1 MKLPRP
7 RVKLPR
13 FNTRKITSKLQGK
26 LKPSSFGLKDQTTLR
41 EALKSKEIKKKLLIT
56 VGLIIVYR
64 ILAAVPLPGID
75 TKLFAEAFGN
85 NPLTNFF
92 SIMTGGRL
100 DNPSVVAIGLGAY
113 INASIVIQLFTSII
127 PKLEELSKEGERGRA
142 VLNQYT
148 RILAVPLTVVQAVVI
163 YTVLKSVTASVPQ
176 LAGLLDNV
184 TTFDIVTMV
193 ISLTAG
199 SMVLMWLGELIT
211 EKGLG
216 NGISIIITISILTV
230 VPNLVARDFAF
241 FSGDWDLLLNGNFN
255 VLLNNNFRLIYFFII
270 GFYFL
275 ILSIVYINE
284 AVRKLTIQY
293 ARRFRTTGVQSTY
306 LPLKLNQAGVMPV
319 IFASALL
326 SFPQILAQI
335 IISATSEGS
344 MLYKVGEAINNSF
357 LGTQSNFL
365 TNEGFLKDSVYYLIT
380 FFILIVLFSFFYT
393 FVTYKPADTADNLKK
408 SGGFIPGL
416 RPGKITQKYITSVLI
431 RLTVVGSL
439 FLAFIAI
446 IPNLVRLTPEGAN
459 LAILSG
465 IGGTS
470 ILIVVGVILDTVRQM
485 KSLTVTRSYEQYK

>member
-1 MKLPRP
+1 MKLPKP

-13 FNTRKITSKLQGK
+13 INISRLKSKF
-26 LKPSSFGLKDQTTLR
+26 SFGSTIQSRTGKEQVSLK
-41 EALKSKEIKKKLLIT
+41 EALKSKDIRKKILIT
-56 VGLIIVYR
+56 FGLIVVYR

-142 VLNQYT
+142 VINQYT
-148 RILAVPLTVVQAVVI
+148 RMLAVPLTVVQAIVI
-163 YTVLKSVTASVPQ
+163 YTVLKSVTGSVPQ

-184 TTFDIVTMV
+184 TTFDIITMV
-193 ISLTAG
+193 VSLTAG

-241 FSGDWDLLLNGNFN
+241 FSGDWDLLMNGNFN
-255 VLLNNNFRLIYFFII
+255 VLVNNNFKLIYFFII
-270 GFYFL
+270 GFYLL
-275 ILSIVYINE
+275 ILSIVFINE
-284 AVRKLTIQY
+284 AVRKLPIQY
-293 ARRFRTTGVQSTY
+293 ARRFRASGVQSTY

-335 IISATSEGS
+335 ITTATKEGS
-344 MLYKVGEAINNSF
+344 WLYKVGIAINDSF
-357 LGTQSNFL
+357 LGTRSSFL
-365 TNEGFLKDSVYYLIT
+365 TSEGFLRDSIYYLVT
-380 FFILIVLFSFFYT
+380 FFTLIVVFSFFYT

-416 RPGKITQKYITSVLI
+416 RPGKITQSYITGVLI

-439 FLAFIAI
+439 FLAFIAV

-459 LAILSG
+459 LAIISG

-485 KSLTVTRSYEQYK
+485 KSLTVSRSYEQYK

>member
-1 MKLPRP
+1 
-7 RVKLPR
+7 V
-13 FNTRKITSKLQGK
+13 S
-26 LKPSSFGLKDQTTLR
+26 LK
-41 EALKSKEIKKKLLIT
+41 EALKSKDIRKKILIT
-56 VGLIIVYR
+56 IGLIIVYR

-142 VLNQYT
+142 VINQYT
-148 RILAVPLTVVQAVVI
+148 RMLAVPLTVVQAIVI
-163 YTVLKSVTASVPQ
+163 YTVLKSVTGSVPQ

-184 TTFDIVTMV
+184 TTLDIITMV

-241 FSGDWDLLLNGNFN
+241 FSGDWDLLMNGNFN
-255 VLLNNNFRLIYFFII
+255 VLLNNNFKLIYFFII
-270 GFYFL
+270 GFYIL

-284 AVRKLTIQY
+284 AVRKLPIQY
-293 ARRFRTTGVQSTY
+293 ARRFRASGVQSTY

-319 IFASALL
+319 WLYRVGVAINESFLGASS
-326 SFPQILAQI
+326 SFL
-335 IISATSEGS
+335 TSEG
-344 MLYKVGEAINNSF
+344 F
-357 LGTQSNFL
+357 LR
-365 TNEGFLKDSVYYLIT
+365 DSIYYLVT
-380 FFILIVLFSFFYT
+380 FFTLIVVFSFFYT

-416 RPGKITQKYITSVLI
+416 RPGKITQNYITVVLI

-439 FLAFIAI
+439 FLAFIAV

-459 LAILSG
+459 LAIISG

-485 KSLTVTRSYEQYK
+485 KSLTVSRSYEQYK

>member
-1 MKLPRP
+1 MKLPKPHIKFPKINLNRL
-7 RVKLPR
+7 KLR
-13 FNTRKITSKLQGK
+13 FKTKPTFTNTTNKEQITLKESLRSPEIRKKI
-26 LKPSSFGLKDQTTLR
+26 
-41 EALKSKEIKKKLLIT
+41 LIT
-56 VGLIIVYR
+56 LGLIFVYR
-64 ILAAVPLPGID
+64 VLAAVPLPGID
-75 TKLFAEAFGN
+75 TELFAEAFGN

-92 SIMTGGRL
+92 SIVTGGRL

-113 INASIVIQLFTSII
+113 INASIVLQLLTSII
-127 PKLEELSKEGERGRA
+127 PKLNELSKEGERGRA
-142 VLNQYT
+142 LINQYT
-148 RILAVPLTVVQAVVI
+148 RLLAVPLTVVQAVVI

-176 LAGLLDNV
+176 LAGLLDNI

-211 EKGLG
+211 EHGIG

-230 VPNLVARDFAF
+230 VPNLVARDFSF
-241 FSGDWDLLLNGNFN
+241 LTNDIDLLKNGNFN
-255 VLLNNNFRLIYFFII
+255 ILLNDNFTLIYFFII
-270 GFYFL
+270 GFYLL

-284 AVRKLTIQY
+284 AVRKVPIQY
-293 ARRFRTTGVQSTY
+293 ARRFRAAGVQANY

-326 SFPQILAQI
+326 SFPQIIAQLI
-335 IISATSEGS
+335 LGSANSDS
-344 MLYKVGEAINNSF
+344 ALYRVGLYINNSF
-357 LGTQSNFL
+357 LGNRSSFLQSGHL
-365 TNEGFLKDSVYYLIT
+365 LKHSAYYLVT
-380 FFILIVLFSFFYT
+380 FFVMIVIFAFFYT
-393 FVTYKPADTADNLKK
+393 FVTYKPYDTADNLKK

-416 RPGKITQKYITSVLI
+416 RPGKVTQDYITKVLI

-439 FLAFIAI
+439 FLATIAI
-446 IPNLVRLTPEGAN
+446 FPNLARLTPQGSN

-470 ILIVVGVILDTVRQM
+470 ILIVVGVVLDTIRQM